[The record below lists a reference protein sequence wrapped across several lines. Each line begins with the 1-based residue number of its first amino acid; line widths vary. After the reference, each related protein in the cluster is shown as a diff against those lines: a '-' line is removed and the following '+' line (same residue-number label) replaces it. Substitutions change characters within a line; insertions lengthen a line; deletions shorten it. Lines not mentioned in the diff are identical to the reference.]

1 MSNLIRR
8 MLGGRN
14 TSKKDNIDALEQQ
27 ALAGEQEFLRLQQLQ
42 LLQQPPAEPQPQQP
56 QPAVVFARQA
66 IFENPLPTGSDL
78 DRIIENFKVPLWTR
92 GSVDGVASAPVAI
105 SSSGGVK
112 SGAASSP
119 KTQTQQPQ
127 TAPFLV
133 FGESDRAIATK
144 INFIYSAFLNDSQ
157 VVTAL
162 KNIIRT
168 QYGPPAVQ
176 SQQNPID
183 IRRKLV
189 ELYTQI
195 IFLMKTIIIYIEH
208 KGNFNSNK
216 VWGMDPHVYH
226 IWLQYMGYLES
237 LRIILTHASSTGF
250 IDISKYHTLES
261 LLQES
266 ARQISI
272 SRQNVHSDQMEAIQM
287 QGKLSERNAAIDSLN
302 SDYAIYSG
310 KLPLSLAR
318 YYRELGSLEHA
329 YSVPEALKIP
339 KDELEFSLK
348 RDYGPASMDSYQAA
362 DQQSWDASG
371 GWHAAS
377 LGGAYAAQTGY
388 ADGPIS
394 AESASRTPTA
404 RVQRASIGAG

>member
-14 TSKKDNIDALEQQ
+14 TSKKENIDALEQQ
-27 ALAGEQEFLRLQQLQ
+27 ALAREQEFLRLQQLQ
-42 LLQQPPAEPQPQQP
+42 LLQQPPAESQQLQP
-56 QPAVVFARQA
+56 QPVVEFARQA

-226 IWLQYMGYLES
+226 IWLQYLGYLES
-237 LRIILTHASSTGF
+237 LRIILTHATAMGVV
-250 IDISKYHTLES
+250 DISRYHTLES

-266 ARQISI
+266 AQQINI
-272 SRQNVHSDQMEAIQM
+272 SKQNVHRNQTEAIQM
-287 QGKLSERNAAIDSLN
+287 QELLSERDTKLDNLN
-302 SDYAIYSG
+302 SDYAVYSG

-329 YSVPEALKIP
+329 YNVPAALKIP
-339 KDELEFSLK
+339 KEELEFSLK
-348 RDYGPASMDSYQAA
+348 RDYDPASIESYQTASG
-362 DQQSWDASG
+362 QGLDASG
-371 GWHAAS
+371 GWRAADPS
-377 LGGAYAAQTGY
+377 GAYAAQTGY